1 MYPYLGKVR
10 PGATLFVPFHTFD
23 SNDPSASVTITG
35 LATTD
40 IEVYKDASMT
50 QRASDSG
57 YALVDTDG
65 IDIDTTTGIHGVT
78 IDLSDNTTAGFWAA
92 GSDYVVVIASIT
104 VDAATINF
112 IPVRF
117 SIGYPNSLYDTTIAT
132 LSTQTSFTLTNG
144 PAEDDALNGMW
155 VAIHDVASSVQ
166 VGHAVISDY
175 TGSTKTVTL
184 AAATTFTVA
193 ATDNISIIG
202 PAPLQPTTAGN
213 TLDVTATGAAG
224 IDWGNIENKTTA
236 NDLSGTD
243 IQLCDTITTYTGNT
257 VQTGDSFAR
266 LGAPAGVSVS
276 ADIATVDSNVDAILV
291 DTGTTLDTHL
301 TDIKGATFNG
311 STDSLEAIRDRG
323 DSAWA
328 TGAGGSDRLLMV
340 DTTIATLSTQTSFT
354 LTAGSADDDSYN
366 NCTIIVEDVSTSTQ
380 KAVGMVLDYT
390 GSTKTVT
397 LKEALAFTIATTD
410 KVYILAE
417 NSLKSTVA
425 NRQLDVTA
433 TGAAGIDWGNVEN
446 PTTALDL
453 SGTDIQLCDTTTTV
467 TNQVTAN
474 VTAVSGDSAAA
485 DNLEAD
491 YDGTGYTKTSS
502 TIGTC
507 TTNTDMR
514 GTDSAALASNYTA
527 ARAGYLDNI
536 NGHTAQTGDSFA
548 RLGAPAGASV
558 SADIAT
564 VDSNVDAVLVDT
576 GTTLPASISA
586 LNDVSVADIL
596 TTQMTEAYASD
607 GTAPTLAQALFLIQQ
622 SIGDFA
628 ISGTTVTVKKL
639 DGSTTAATYT
649 LDDGTSPTSRTRST

>member
-10 PGATLFVPFHTFD
+10 PGSTLFVPFHTFD

-65 IDIDTTTGIHGVT
+65 IDIDTTTGIHGIT
-78 IDLSDNTTAGFWAA
+78 IDLSDNTTAGFWSA

-117 SIGYPNSLYDTTIAT
+117 SIGYPNALYDTTIAT

-155 VAIHDVASSVQ
+155 CVIHDVASDVQ
-166 VGHAVISDY
+166 MGHALISDY

-184 AAATTFTVA
+184 VSGTTFTAA
-193 ATDNISIIG
+193 ATDNISIMG
-202 PAPLQPTTAGN
+202 LAPLQPTTLGN
-213 TLDVTATGAAG
+213 KLDVTATGAAG
-224 IDWGNIENKTTA
+224 INWGNIENKTTA
-236 NDLSGTD
+236 NDLSATD
-243 IQLCDTITTYTGNT
+243 IQLCN
-257 VQTGDSFAR
+257 
-266 LGAPAGVSVS
+266 
-276 ADIATVDSNVDAILV
+276 
-291 DTGTTLDTHL
+291 
-301 TDIKGATFNG
+301 
-311 STDSLEAIRDRG
+311 
-323 DSAWA
+323 
-328 TGAGGSDRLLMV
+328 
-340 DTTIATLSTQTSFT
+340 
-354 LTAGSADDDSYN
+354 
-366 NCTIIVEDVSTSTQ
+366 
-380 KAVGMVLDYT
+380 
-390 GSTKTVT
+390 
-397 LKEALAFTIATTD
+397 
-410 KVYILAE
+410 
-417 NSLKSTVA
+417 
-425 NRQLDVTA
+425 
-433 TGAAGIDWGNVEN
+433 
-446 PTTALDL
+446 
-453 SGTDIQLCDTTTTV
+453 TTTTV

-485 DNLEAD
+485 DNLAAD
-491 YDGTGYTKTSS
+491 YDGTGYTKTNS

-564 VDSNVDAVLVDT
+564 VDSNVDAIFVDT
-576 GTTLPASISA
+576 GTTLPALISA
-586 LNDVSVADIL
+586 LNDVSVSDIL
-596 TTQMTEAYASD
+596 TTQMTEAYAAD

-622 SIGDFA
+622 SLGDFA
-628 ISGTTVTVKKL
+628 ISGTTITVKKL